1 MGGFPKDAVMEELEL
16 DLEQEEEAKRIEDVL
31 MAAARVD
38 VRKMARLLASKK
50 NSELLGETE
59 FRLRDIVHHIGA
71 KGIDAAL
78 SERKKRGIRGPA

>member
-1 MGGFPKDAVMEELEL
+1 MEEHEL
-16 DLEQEEEAKRIEDVL
+16 DVEQEEEAKRIEDVL

-38 VRKMARLLASKK
+38 VRKMARLLASRK

-78 SERKKRGIRGPA
+78 SERKKRGTRGPA

>member
-1 MGGFPKDAVMEELEL
+1 MEELEL

-78 SERKKRGIRGPA
+78 SERKKRGTGGPA

>member
-1 MGGFPKDAVMEELEL
+1 MEEFEL
-16 DLEQEEEAKRIEDVL
+16 DMEQEEEAKRIEDVL
-31 MAAARVD
+31 MAAARAD
-38 VRKMARLLASKK
+38 VRKMARLLASKR

-78 SERKKRGIRGPA
+78 SERKKRGTRGPA